1 MMKVDWYFEE
11 YDDQSDRDFS
21 HVGVSEKEPVPI
33 TDLIGQVA
41 EFRRL
46 YGNDVTIYVYRSDR
60 ALCGAAM

>member
-1 MMKVDWYFEE
+1 MSREDWYFEE
-11 YDDQSDRDFS
+11 YDDQSSSDFDF
-21 HVGVSEKEPVPI
+21 VGVAEREPVPI

-46 YGNDVTIYVYRSDR
+46 HGNDVTVYVYRSNK